1 VKTLLLFAFP
11 VFVLATGCTKKQT
24 IAEDN
29 HVTFD
34 TVTVDT
40 LARLLPEQEQPVCHL
55 RINLARPL
63 EAREETNLPAIQSF
77 IVNLVKQG
85 AFASNAGSKID
96 NLVKL
101 YTENYIAQYRKDG
114 AELLAN
120 YEDQPQEAYGWLS
133 FEETVEGKPLFD
145 QFDFLSYQVTTYT
158 YSGGAH
164 GETLTKV
171 GVLDLQT
178 LYPLNLLDIFDLDI
192 LPLVAE
198 KIQQQLMKDNDCKT
212 PEDLTEYFID
222 PASVTATENFFID
235 QRGMNWIYDPYE
247 IAPYAMGTIR
257 VSVPWTELRSLLLP
271 DSPVLRIADYGKL
284 TED

>member
-1 VKTLLLFAFP
+1 MKVKTLLLFAIP
-11 VFVLATGCTKKQT
+11 VFVVASSCTKKQT
-24 IAEDN
+24 LPEDN

-34 TVTVDT
+34 TVTMDT
-40 LARLLPEQEQPVCHL
+40 LARLLPDQEQPVCHL
-55 RINLARPL
+55 RMSLARPT

-77 IVNLVKQG
+77 IVNMVKQG
-85 AFASNAGSKID
+85 AFASKASSRID

-101 YTENYIAQYRKDG
+101 YAESYIEQYRKDA

-145 QFDFLSYQVTTYT
+145 QFDFLSYQITTYT

-171 GVLDLQT
+171 GVLDLKT
-178 LYPLNLLDIFDLDI
+178 LYPLNLLDIFDMDV

-212 PEDLTEYFID
+212 LEDLTTYFID
-222 PASVTATENFFID
+222 PASVAATENFSID

-271 DSPVLRIADYGKL
+271 DSPVVRIADFGK
-284 TED
+284 